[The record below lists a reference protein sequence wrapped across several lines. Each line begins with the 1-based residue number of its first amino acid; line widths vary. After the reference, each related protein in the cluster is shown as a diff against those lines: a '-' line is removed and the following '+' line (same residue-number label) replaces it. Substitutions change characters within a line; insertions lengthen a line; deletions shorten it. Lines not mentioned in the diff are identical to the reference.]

1 MELQQ
6 TSSGLSVVGAL
17 DRYNLV
23 NKQQFEFPE
32 LSLENIEIDLSKA
45 EPIDTSGLAWILK
58 CVSNYHSRGKK
69 TSILNPPTQLIAL
82 AELSNVL
89 ALLPIQKA
97 V

>member
-1 MELQQ
+1 MKLEIIP
-6 TSSGLSVVGAL
+6 SGIAVVGAL

-23 NKQQFEFPE
+23 KKQQFRFPKLDSE
-32 LSLENIEIDLSKA
+32 LVVIDLKKA

-58 CVSNYHSRGKK
+58 CLSYYQGRGKS
-69 TSILNPPTQLIAL
+69 TSILNAPEQLIAL

-97 V
+97 E